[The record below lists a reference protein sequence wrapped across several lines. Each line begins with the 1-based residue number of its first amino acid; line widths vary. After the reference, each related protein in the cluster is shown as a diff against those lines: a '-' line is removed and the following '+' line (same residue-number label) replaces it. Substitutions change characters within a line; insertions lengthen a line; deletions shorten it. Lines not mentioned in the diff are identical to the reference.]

1 MKKMSFMRM
10 AALMLLLC
18 LASTCAIS
26 GTFAKYTTE
35 ATGTSTARV
44 AYWGFT
50 DDGTIEITDLFATSY
65 TGAGNNTNVVSNTD
79 NIIAPGSTN
88 SAAFKFT
95 YANNTSES
103 LTAPEVA
110 YSFVVSTTGSEIA
123 ADIENNPNIQ
133 WKLDN
138 GAWGTWDA
146 MIDAIEALD
155 EDEDFAPGEI
165 PAAFAAGSEHTVS
178 WQWIFETADDADPDN
193 GSEEAIQDAI
203 DTGMGNK
210 QTLDTVTL
218 KITITATQID

>member
-50 DDGTIEITDLFATSY
+50 DGGTIEITNLFATSY
-65 TGAGNNTNVVSNTD
+65 TGVGNNTNVVSNTD

-88 SAAFKFT
+88 SATFAFDYT
-95 YANNTSES
+95 DNTGKS

-110 YSFVVSTTGSEIA
+110 YSFVVSTEGSAIA
-123 ADIENNPNIQ
+123 DDIKSNPNIQ
-133 WKLDN
+133 WKLDT
-138 GAWGTWDA
+138 GEWGTWDD
-146 MIDAIEALD
+146 MITAIENLD
-155 EDEDFAPGEI
+155 GNKDYEPNELPT
-165 PAAFAAGSEHTVS
+165 AFAAGSEHIVS

-193 GSEEAIQDAI
+193 GSEEAIQDGK
-203 DTGMGNK
+203 DTAMGNK